1 MLRYILRRIAIL
13 IPILFLVSVLVFL
26 MMRLAEGDP
35 AMAYLRLSN
44 IPPTTEALAEATR
57 RLGLDL
63 PLWEQYL
70 HWASRAIQGDFGVSW
85 VTGRPVLGEILYF
98 LPATLKLTG
107 LALSLTI
114 AISVPLGVLAAL
126 RKDGWADHLIRAFAF
141 MGVSMPSFWFS
152 YLLIFVFAVTLD
164 ILPPMGMG
172 GLAHLIMPATALALM
187 STAINM
193 RFLRASML
201 ENMHARSVLYAR
213 ARGLPE
219 RRVIWVHVF
228 RNSLVPVVTSIGMH
242 LGELIGGAVVV
253 EVIFAWPGVGRY
265 AVSSIFNRDF
275 PVLQCFL
282 LVMTTVFV
290 LCNLLVDILYAWID
304 PRIRLQGDRS

>member
-1 MLRYILRRIAIL
+1 VLYYILRRIAVL

-26 MMRLAEGDP
+26 MMRLAKGDP

-44 IPPTTEALAEATR
+44 IPPTSEALAEATR
-57 RLGLDL
+57 MLGLDL

-70 HWASRAIQGDFGVSW
+70 RWASRAIQGDFGVSW
-85 VTGRPVLGEILYF
+85 VTGQPVLGEILYY

-107 LALSLTI
+107 MSLLLTI
-114 AISVPLGVLAAL
+114 VFSVPLGVLAAL

-141 MGVSMPSFWFS
+141 MGVSMPSFWFA
-152 YLLIFVFAVTLD
+152 YLLIFVFAVTLNL
-164 ILPPMGMG
+164 LPPMGMG

-187 STAINM
+187 STAINT

-219 RRVIWVHVF
+219 RRVIWGHVF

-265 AVSSIFNRDF
+265 AVMSIFNRDF

-282 LVMTTVFV
+282 LVMTVVFV

>member
-1 MLRYILRRIAIL
+1 VLYYIFRRIAIL
-13 IPILFLVSVLVFL
+13 MPILFLVSVLVFL
-26 MMRLAEGDP
+26 MLRLATGDP

-57 RLGLDL
+57 MLGLDL

-70 HWASRAIQGDFGVSW
+70 RWATRALQGDFGVSW
-85 VTGRPVLGEILYF
+85 VTGNPVLGEILYF

-107 LALSLTI
+107 VSLLLTI
-114 AISVPLGVLAAL
+114 VFSVSLGVLAAL
-126 RKDGWADHLIRAFAF
+126 HKDGWADHLIRAFAF

-152 YLLIFVFAVTLD
+152 YLLIFVFAVTLK

-187 STAINM
+187 STAINT

-219 RRVIWVHVF
+219 RRVIWHVF
-228 RNSLVPVVTSIGMH
+228 RNSLVPVVTGIGMH
-242 LGELIGGAVVV
+242 LGELLGGAVVV

-265 AVSSIFNRDF
+265 AVMSIFNRDF

-282 LVMTTVFV
+282 LIMTLVFV

-304 PRIRLQGDRS
+304 PRIRFQGDRS